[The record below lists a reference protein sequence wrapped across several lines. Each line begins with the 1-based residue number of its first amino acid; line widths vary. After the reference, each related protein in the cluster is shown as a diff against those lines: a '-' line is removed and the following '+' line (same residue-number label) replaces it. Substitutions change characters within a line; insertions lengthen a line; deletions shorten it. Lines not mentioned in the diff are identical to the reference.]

1 MPTPFAAQPSPP
13 ESRQPESQQPESQ
26 QPVRK
31 PGVTRS
37 SAIQPTGAQPSNGQ
51 PGSPLDNRLR
61 GLVRRGRVLTSPAQ
75 LAGYDADGLGYKRFL
90 PDAVVIPADADELVS
105 VVRELRGWDL
115 PVVLRGAGTSL
126 AGGPVA
132 AQGGIVIHTS
142 ALRSISQ
149 IDPEGL
155 WCEVECGV
163 TLKQLEQALQP
174 LGLFYPPDPSS
185 GIVCTLG
192 GNVAMNA
199 GGAHCFRLG
208 VTGNY
213 VLGVEVVLLDGSVQR
228 FGGPAG
234 GLGDC
239 VADWKRLMVG
249 SEGTLGTFTRFW
261 LRLLPISEKAWTFRA
276 TFADLRTAER
286 AIHALVADPVCPVA
300 IELMDPRFIGLVE
313 NSPMAVGLPRDA
325 FVLITEIDGPAAW
338 VDHHVLAVAALLRE
352 AGATDLAWS
361 DDPVHR
367 DKLWKARKVAGGL
380 MGQMSPDFVV
390 QDAVIPKRALA
401 ETLDLIYREADAANI
416 PVINVFHAG
425 DGNLHPNFLF
435 DSKQPHQLEAV
446 EAISKRLMSWVVE
459 VGGTLSGEHGIGNDK
474 MDYMPFVFDADTMG
488 LQWAVPAVFNPQH
501 RWNPLKVFRHR
512 RFADPAAD
520 VAGQASESRSPETP
534 APIPLARPRLFEPF
548 FDPVDGVIA
557 VPAETTPD
565 ELRRRIGP
573 WPYRFPLLVDPVA
586 SLAEHWAAG
595 PYAPA
600 SSRFGPWCDNVIGMN
615 WRLTDGR
622 VVRLGERVVKS
633 TTGYDLFRFFLNS
646 GERFGTP
653 IDWVLRLRPAQPR
666 YAIFELT
673 GASES
678 LDRAGAVLRR
688 CDWGLWFDSVE
699 RIIDFRDSLPANAA
713 SDRESDPDSLRLVAN
728 VAADQRVLFEAYL
741 RSLATEMGLG
751 LSSQDSEQP
760 PRDGLADWVLK
771 TTPDRAAALGASFA
785 RATSARTQS
794 QVLTGAVLVYLDQ
807 GKPSEQS
814 ASELRD
820 RWMSQAGLSELG
832 GQIHSRWLASRDP
845 LPAESVWLQGLAGRF
860 RFPAR

>member
-1 MPTPFAAQPSPP
+1 M
-13 ESRQPESQQPESQ
+13 
-26 QPVRK
+26 
-31 PGVTRS
+31 
-37 SAIQPTGAQPSNGQ
+37 
-51 PGSPLDNRLR
+51 
-61 GLVRRGRVLTSPAQ
+61 LTSPAQ

-90 PDAVVIPADADELVS
+90 PDAVVIPADAEELLS

-132 AQGGIVIHTS
+132 AQGGVVIHTS
-142 ALRSISQ
+142 ALRGVSQ
-149 IDPEGL
+149 IDPAGL

-163 TLKQLEQALQP
+163 TLKQLEQALKP
-174 LGLFYPPDPSS
+174 FGLFYPPDPSS

-234 GLGDC
+234 GLGDAI
-239 VADWKRLMVG
+239 ADWKRLMVG

-276 TFADLRTAER
+276 TFADLQTAER

-313 NSPMAVGLPRDA
+313 NSPMAVGLPQDA

-338 VDHHVLAVAALLRE
+338 VDHHVSAVAALLRE

-488 LQWAVPAVFNPQH
+488 LQWAVPAVFNPEH

-512 RFADPAAD
+512 RFGGPAPAT
-520 VAGQASESRSPETP
+520 AGQVAE
-534 APIPLARPRLFEPF
+534 AHAAAPLAGPRLFEPF
-548 FDPVDGVIA
+548 FDPIDGVIA
-557 VPAETTPD
+557 VPVDITPD
-565 ELRRRIGP
+565 ELQRRIGDH
-573 WPYRFPLLVDPVA
+573 PYRFPLWVDPWA
-586 SLAEHWAAG
+586 TLAEQWAAG
-595 PYAPA
+595 PYTPA

-646 GERFGTP
+646 GDRFGTP
-653 IDWVLRLRPAQPR
+653 VDWVLRLRPAQPR

-673 GASES
+673 GPGDS

-688 CDWGLWFDSVE
+688 GDWGLWFDSVE
-699 RIIDFRDSLPANAA
+699 RISDFRQSDAGDAA
-713 SDRESDPDSLRLVAN
+713 SDRANGQDYLRLVAN
-728 VAADQRVLFEAYL
+728 VATDQVAIFETYL
-741 RSLATEMGLG
+741 RSLATELQLR
-751 LSSQDSEQP
+751 LSSRDSDQP
-760 PRDGLADWVLK
+760 PRDGLADCVLK
-771 TTPDRAAALGASFA
+771 TTPDRAAALGASIA
-785 RATSARTQS
+785 QSASARTQA
-794 QVLTGAVLVYLDQ
+794 QELTGAVLVYLDQ
-807 GKPSEQS
+807 GDGTASA

-820 RWMSQAGLSELG
+820 QGMSHGGLGELG
-832 GQIHSRWLASRDP
+832 GQFHSRWLPSRDP
-845 LPAESVWLQGLAGRF
+845 QPAESAWLQGLTERF
-860 RFPAR
+860 RFPAP